1 MEWMNYHH
9 LLYFWTV
16 VREGSISKASQ
27 KLRISSPAI
36 SAQLRSLEE
45 NFGEKLLRRSGR
57 NLVMT
62 EMGRTVFSYAEDIFA
77 LGRELIDTV
86 RNRPTG
92 RPMRVDIGVVD
103 VLPKLI
109 AQWLIEP
116 ALHLRERVRVVCRE
130 ATSDQLIA
138 RLATLE
144 LDVVLSDSPINPNL
158 KIHAFNHLLGES
170 AVTFVAV
177 PRLAAKCKGRF
188 PRSLDRMP
196 MLLPTD
202 NTDLRRSLDQWF
214 ETRNIRPD
222 IVGEFE
228 DYALLR
234 AFGQAGSGIF
244 PVPSVFEKQLKQQ
257 DSLRRV
263 GRSDEVHSRFFAISA
278 ERKLMHPA
286 VVAICDTARREL
298 FDIKLG
304 MKAA

>member
-16 VREGSISKASQ
+16 VRAGSISKASEQ
-27 KLRISSPAI
+27 LRVSSPAI

-62 EMGRTVFSYAEDIFA
+62 EMGRTVFSYAEDIFS
-77 LGRELIDTV
+77 LGRELMDTV

-92 RPMRVDIGVVD
+92 RPMRLDIGIVD

-116 ALHLRERVRVVCRE
+116 ALHLREPVRIVCRE

-144 LDVVLSDSPINPNL
+144 LDL
-158 KIHAFNHLLGES
+158 
-170 AVTFVAV
+170 
-177 PRLAAKCKGRF
+177 
-188 PRSLDRMP
+188 
-196 MLLPTD
+196 
-202 NTDLRRSLDQWF
+202 
-214 ETRNIRPD
+214 
-222 IVGEFE
+222 VGEFE

-234 AFGQAGSGIF
+234 AFGQAGTGIF

-263 GRSDEVHSRFFAISA
+263 GRTEEVHSRFFAISA
-278 ERKLMHPA
+278 ERKLKHPA
-286 VVAICDTARREL
+286 VLAICDSARRDL
-298 FDIKLG
+298 FDIKLS
-304 MKAA
+304 MTAA

>member
-16 VREGSISKASQ
+16 VREGSISKASEQ
-27 KLRISSPAI
+27 LRISSPAI

-62 EMGRTVFSYAEDIFA
+62 EMGRTVFSYAEDIFS
-77 LGRELIDTV
+77 LGRELMDTV

-92 RPMRVDIGVVD
+92 RPMRLDIGVVD

-116 ALHLRERVRVVCRE
+116 ALHLREPVRIVCRE
-130 ATSDQLIA
+130 ATSDELIA

-144 LDVVLSDSPINPNL
+144 FDLVLSDSPINPNL
-158 KIHAFNHLLGES
+158 KVRAFNHLLGES
-170 AVTFVAV
+170 AVTFVAM
-177 PRLAAKCKGRF
+177 PKLANKCKGRF
-188 PRSLDRMP
+188 PRCLDRMP

-202 NTDLRRSLDQWF
+202 NMDLRRTLDQWF
-214 ETRNIRPD
+214 ETQNIRPD

-234 AFGQAGSGIF
+234 AFGQA
-244 PVPSVFEKQLKQQ
+244 
-257 DSLRRV
+257 
-263 GRSDEVHSRFFAISA
+263 
-278 ERKLMHPA
+278 
-286 VVAICDTARREL
+286 
-298 FDIKLG
+298 
-304 MKAA
+304 